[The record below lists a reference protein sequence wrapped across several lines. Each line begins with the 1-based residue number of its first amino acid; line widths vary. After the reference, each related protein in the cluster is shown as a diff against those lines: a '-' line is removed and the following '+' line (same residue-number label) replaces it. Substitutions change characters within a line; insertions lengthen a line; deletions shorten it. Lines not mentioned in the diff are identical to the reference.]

1 MSHELPRLD
10 PDIAWYYDSAPEESR
25 LESGTSQLEKLRTC
39 ELILRFASKPPA
51 TVLDVGGGAGA
62 YAFWLAEQGHKV
74 RLIDASQRLVD
85 VARSRNEK
93 SKHPL
98 ESCSVGDAR
107 ALDEPDNSTDVVLL
121 LGPLYHL
128 VDADDRVAAL
138 REAKRVLRSG
148 GVLIAAAISRW
159 ASALDGMSREYLSD
173 SEFAAV
179 VARDMTDGRHRN
191 PTRRLEYF
199 TTAYFHRPEELRDEL
214 AGAGF
219 DVDGVFGI
227 EGPGWMLP
235 DFDERWQDEGR
246 RSILVEVARKLESEP
261 AVIGC
266 SAHLM
271 AVGRKRDDARE
282 GT

>member
-1 MSHELPRLD
+1 M
-10 PDIAWYYDSAPEESR
+10 
-25 LESGTSQLEKLRTC
+25 
-39 ELILRFASKPPA
+39 
-51 TVLDVGGGAGA
+51 
-62 YAFWLAEQGHKV
+62 
-74 RLIDASQRLVD
+74 
-85 VARSRNEK
+85 
-93 SKHPL
+93 
-98 ESCSVGDAR
+98 
-107 ALDEPDNSTDVVLL
+107 

-128 VDADDRVAAL
+128 VDANDRVTAL

-148 GVLIAAAISRW
+148 GVVIAAAISRW